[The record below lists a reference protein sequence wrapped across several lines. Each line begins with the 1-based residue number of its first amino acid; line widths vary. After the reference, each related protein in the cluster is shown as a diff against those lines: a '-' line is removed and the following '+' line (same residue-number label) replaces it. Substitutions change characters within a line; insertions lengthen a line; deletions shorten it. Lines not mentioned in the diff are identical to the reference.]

1 LPAVILAVKFADVA
15 LAIHIMAVVIAFGV
29 LFSYPIIFTV
39 GRRLDPRA
47 TPWMHRVQVEIW
59 RRLVSP
65 GLVLVLGFGIYLA
78 SHEHQW
84 SKFYVQWGLAVVVII
99 GAAAGV
105 FFTPKERRLAELAQ
119 RDIEGAG
126 PGQLTLSAEYGS
138 LARQVAIGGAIA
150 DLLILATILFMTLH
164 TGA

>member
-1 LPAVILAVKFADVA
+1 
-15 LAIHIMAVVIAFGV
+15 
-29 LFSYPIIFTV
+29 
-39 GRRLDPRA
+39 
-47 TPWMHRVQVEIW
+47 MHRVQVEIW